1 MGRKV
6 KPQALRNKDRVN
18 LWEVPKLDTPYLV
31 YIDPS
36 NLCNLKCEFC
46 PTGYTEF
53 RNMRH
58 NQLMDFDLF
67 CSIVDQF
74 KEFPNKIKHVTLC
87 KDGEPLLNPRFVEM
101 VQYLSDAD
109 IADKI
114 ILKTNGLLLNPPLNT
129 KLTYSGLDQICI
141 SIKSVTDYE
150 PITGVNVNIQNLHSN
165 IVNLWQRAKGKVEV
179 YISILDTGLTEQE
192 KDKFYKLFQP
202 YCDFIAIEDLH
213 GWAQSGVKDFTLGQ
227 KATRTILSDKIAC
240 PLSLCSLAVNASGTV
255 SVCGE
260 DWAET
265 TFIGDANIQS
275 MQEIWDGLMLWFFRH
290 MHLIGARHKLSAA
303 CDNCDYIRTLPDNI
317 DKHLEEL
324 KGMI

>member
-6 KPQALRNKDRVN
+6 KPQAMRNKDRVK
-18 LWEVPKLDTPYLV
+18 LWEVAPLDTPFLV
-31 YIDPS
+31 YFDPA
-36 NLCNLKCEFC
+36 NPCNLKCKFC
-46 PTGYTEF
+46 PTAYAEF
-53 RNMRH
+53 RSMRH
-58 NQLMDFDLF
+58 NQLMDFDMF

-74 KEFPNKIKHVTLC
+74 KEFPSKIKHVTLC

-141 SIKSVTDYE
+141 SIKSVSGYE
-150 PITGVNVNIQNLHSN
+150 PITGVKVNLQQLHSN
-165 IVNLWQRAKGKVEV
+165 IVNFWQRAKGKVEV

-213 GWAQSGVKDFTLGQ
+213 GWAQSGAKDFTLGQ

-265 TFIGDANIQS
+265 TVVGDATDQPL
-275 MQEIWDGLMLWFFRH
+275 QEIWSGFELRHFRQGHLNNLRWLM
-290 MHLIGARHKLSAA
+290 SA
-303 CDNCDYIRTLPDNI
+303 CHDCDYIRTLPDNI
-317 DKHLEEL
+317 DDHLEEL
-324 KGMI
+324 KGTL